1 MLNNLL
7 KFVSTAFFCIFYFSS
22 VVHSEIVKK
31 IKISGNKR
39 IADETIKMF
48 SQVILKDD
56 LNEIDINNL
65 LKRLYDTNFFKDVSI
80 ELSNNKLSIFV
91 VENPIIENIYFE
103 GNIIK
108 IIKNRN

>member
-1 MLNNLL
+1 
-7 KFVSTAFFCIFYFSS
+7 
-22 VVHSEIVKK
+22 
-31 IKISGNKR
+31 
-39 IADETIKMF
+39 MF

-103 GNIIK
+103 GIKSKSLKTEISEQISIKARSSYNEVFLKKIK
-108 IIKNRN
+108 INF